1 MTPEKEK
8 ELLTALS
15 KGNQSAFDSLYLFYA
30 PKVREFVFRLLKN
43 PGEAED
49 VTQNIFLRVWEKRRE
64 LGGTRS
70 LRSYLYTMA
79 RNAVFDIFSHSIVE
93 DKYMQEHI
101 NSAAERRDA
110 PLSEKIETEE
120 LALLI
125 AVAVDRMPEQRRRAF
140 SLSRYEELSNKEIAE
155 RLNLSVKTV
164 ERHMTAALSQLRR
177 LLKERLAAE
186 GIETL
191 LAVSH
196 GSASRQ
202 FIKAAAPEGFELP
215 AKLPNCAIMIFNFD
229 EAKPQAEG
237 EPMQCKFTLQQIVDP
252 Q

>member
-1 MTPEKEK
+1 MPRTGEEAICMPQKAVGHRADRNEAPAKVVFHRLVIFFRNLILCETMTPEKEK

-125 AVAVDRMPEQRRRAF
+125 AVAVDRMPEQRRRVF
-140 SLSRYEELSNKEIAE
+140 SLSRYEELSNKEIAA

-177 LLKERLAAE
+177 LL
-186 GIETL
+186 TL
-191 LAVSH
+191 LALFV
-196 GSASRQ
+196 
-202 FIKAAAPEGFELP
+202 
-215 AKLPNCAIMIFNFD
+215 
-229 EAKPQAEG
+229 
-237 EPMQCKFTLQQIVDP
+237 
-252 Q
+252 

>member
-79 RNAVFDIFSHSIVE
+79 RNAVFDIFSHSIV
-93 DKYMQEHI
+93 
-101 NSAAERRDA
+101 
-110 PLSEKIETEE
+110 
-120 LALLI
+120 
-125 AVAVDRMPEQRRRAF
+125 
-140 SLSRYEELSNKEIAE
+140 
-155 RLNLSVKTV
+155 
-164 ERHMTAALSQLRR
+164 
-177 LLKERLAAE
+177 
-186 GIETL
+186 
-191 LAVSH
+191 
-196 GSASRQ
+196 
-202 FIKAAAPEGFELP
+202 
-215 AKLPNCAIMIFNFD
+215 
-229 EAKPQAEG
+229 
-237 EPMQCKFTLQQIVDP
+237 
-252 Q
+252 

>member
-125 AVAVDRMPEQRRRAF
+125 AVAVDRMPEQRRRVF

-155 RLNLSVKTV
+155 QIGKATVHNTAVTQSKGQQGSYSEADQILGRYLIDPAEIGRL
-164 ERHMTAALSQLRR
+164 ERDECLVLITGLQPFKSKKYDCTKHPRYEEIERR
-177 LLKERLAAE
+177 CYEPR
-186 GIETL
+186 
-191 LAVSH
+191 
-196 GSASRQ
+196 
-202 FIKAAAPEGFELP
+202 
-215 AKLPNCAIMIFNFD
+215 PNS
-229 EAKPQAEG
+229 
-237 EPMQCKFTLQQIVDP
+237 
-252 Q
+252 

>member
-125 AVAVDRMPEQRRRAF
+125 AVAVDRMPEQRRRVF

-155 RLNLSVKTV
+155 RLKGLTVKIYAKTGKDGRLFGAITSK
-164 ERHMTAALSQLRR
+164 EISDALKAQHAIDIA
-177 LLKERLAAE
+177 KQKIVQEEA
-186 GIETL
+186 
-191 LAVSH
+191 
-196 GSASRQ
+196 
-202 FIKAAAPEGFELP
+202 IKACGGYQIKCKLGFE
-215 AKLPNCAIMIFNFD
+215 ITGTIHVMV
-229 EAKPQAEG
+229 AE
-237 EPMQCKFTLQQIVDP
+237 EKH
-252 Q
+252 

>member
-125 AVAVDRMPEQRRRAF
+125 AVAVDRMPEQRRRVF

-155 RLNLSVKTV
+155 RQNRRTPHDRRPEPAPPAADAPRPLRLKTRP
-164 ERHMTAALSQLRR
+164 ENARPKAPSEKIRKKIAAGWGLR
-177 LLKERLAAE
+177 
-186 GIETL
+186 
-191 LAVSH
+191 
-196 GSASRQ
+196 
-202 FIKAAAPEGFELP
+202 P
-215 AKLPNCAIMIFNFD
+215 AMPSYL
-229 EAKPQAEG
+229 
-237 EPMQCKFTLQQIVDP
+237 
-252 Q
+252 

>member
-43 PGEAED
+43 LGEAED

-125 AVAVDRMPEQRRRAF
+125 AVAVDRMPEQRRRVF

-177 LLKERLAAE
+177 LL
-186 GIETL
+186 TL
-191 LAVSH
+191 LALFV
-196 GSASRQ
+196 
-202 FIKAAAPEGFELP
+202 
-215 AKLPNCAIMIFNFD
+215 
-229 EAKPQAEG
+229 
-237 EPMQCKFTLQQIVDP
+237 
-252 Q
+252 

>member
-125 AVAVDRMPEQRRRAF
+125 AVAVDRMPEQRRRVF
-140 SLSRYEELSNKEIAE
+140 SLSRYEELSNKEIADA
-155 RLNLSVKTV
+155 LQAQHGIAIPKTKIV
-164 ERHMTAALSQLRR
+164 QDEP
-177 LLKERLAAE
+177 
-186 GIETL
+186 
-191 LAVSH
+191 
-196 GSASRQ
+196 
-202 FIKAAAPEGFELP
+202 IKAFGTYEVK
-215 AKLPNCAIMIFNFD
+215 AKLGYEVSARFSVSVS
-229 EAKPQAEG
+229 EE
-237 EPMQCKFTLQQIVDP
+237 
-252 Q
+252 

>member
-101 NSAAERRDA
+101 NDA

-125 AVAVDRMPEQRRRAF
+125 AVAVDRMPEQRRRVF

-177 LLKERLAAE
+177 LL
-186 GIETL
+186 TL
-191 LAVSH
+191 LALFV
-196 GSASRQ
+196 
-202 FIKAAAPEGFELP
+202 
-215 AKLPNCAIMIFNFD
+215 
-229 EAKPQAEG
+229 
-237 EPMQCKFTLQQIVDP
+237 
-252 Q
+252 